1 MEVVRFKVKGN
12 KGIDLSCFKIIPEGE
27 IKAAVQIIHGMGEH
41 KDRYIHF
48 AKYLAK
54 NSYAAYVVDL
64 RKHGESLGGETEAGI
79 FTKEDRFEDLVS
91 DCNVVNRQIKK
102 DLPDV
107 KVVMLGHSMGTTI
120 ARIFISEYPNAVDMT
135 IFSGVILP
143 HSRIKNMFLYMIVS
157 VMSLFNPKNNRS
169 AFLGKLTNADLIK
182 KFEPRRTDF
191 DWLNTIEECVD
202 KYIEDPL
209 CGYDYST
216 RGYKELVRGLLKV
229 NKSRV
234 LLATKEIPLLFISGE
249 YDSVGN
255 FGVGV
260 EEIREMYSGHG
271 FLDLTLKMVKD
282 ARHEILNEK
291 NKETTYKFIVDWIEK
306 SLATI
311 EADLK

>member
-1 MEVVRFKVKGN
+1 MEVIRFKVRGK
-12 KGIDLSCFKIIPEGE
+12 KGIDLSCFKVVPEGK

-48 AKYLAK
+48 AKFLAK

-64 RKHGESLGGETEAGI
+64 RKHGESLGGEIEAGI
-79 FTKEDRFEDLVS
+79 FTKEDKFEDLVS
-91 DCNVVNRQIKK
+91 DCNDVNRQIKK

-120 ARIFISEYPNAVDMT
+120 ARMYISEYPNAVDMT
-135 IFSGVILP
+135 IFSGVIFP

-157 VMSLFNPKNNRS
+157 VLSLFNPKNKRS
-169 AFLGKLTNADLIK
+169 VLLGKLTNADLIK

-191 DWLNTIEECVD
+191 DWLSTVEECVD

-234 LLATKEIPLLFISGE
+234 LLATKETPLLFISGE
-249 YDSVGN
+249 YDPVGN
-255 FGVGV
+255 FVVGV
-260 EEIREMYSGHG
+260 KQIRELYSEQG
-271 FLDLTLKMVKD
+271 FTDLTLEIVKD
-282 ARHEILNEK
+282 TRHEILNEK
-291 NKETTYKFIVDWIEK
+291 NKEITYKFIIDWIEK
-306 SLATI
+306 SLVTI
-311 EADLK
+311 EKNLD